1 MYAANI
7 MLFFI
12 IQKKETQN
20 YFHDK
25 KNSLQFFDFEKKL
38 TTSLKK
44 KIENLCTPQ
53 FGFFQLKFFF
63 WFEKNFLHF
72 FQTLV
77 KFAIDAFFFQHS

>member
-25 KNSLQFFDFEKKL
+25 KNSLQFFDFEKK
-38 TTSLKK
+38 
-44 KIENLCTPQ
+44 
-53 FGFFQLKFFF
+53 
-63 WFEKNFLHF
+63 
-72 FQTLV
+72 
-77 KFAIDAFFFQHS
+77 IDN